1 MIKAKSDKFFKNLL
15 WDLKL
20 SPSEIQILLDKNE
33 ENNPLT
39 ALLYVRILS
48 SVAWYNILEQLNENQ
63 LRFALSDEVIGR
75 IKSKSLK
82 DRFRYARKM
91 LFEKE

>member
-1 MIKAKSDKFFKNLL
+1 MKNLF

-20 SPSEIQILLDKNE
+20 SQSEIQILLDRNE
-33 ENNPLT
+33 VNNPLT
-39 ALLYVRILS
+39 ASLYVRILS
-48 SVAWYNILEQLNENQ
+48 SVAWYKILDQLSEKQ
-63 LRFALSDEVIGR
+63 LQSALSDEVIGR

-91 LFEKE
+91 LFEN